1 MMSGHTE
8 CWEPGFI
15 YEMIDEHSA
24 PQNSKLG
31 HVRTATHF
39 GWQPLSSCLR
49 GYLKENIPCILRD

>member
-24 PQNSKLG
+24 PQKQQAGTCTDSYTFWVAAHQLLPPG
-31 HVRTATHF
+31 LFEREHSMHF
-39 GWQPLSSCLR
+39 A
-49 GYLKENIPCILRD
+49 